1 MNAGK
6 KGLYIFLIV
15 FLSLI
20 VLGLSALLVVGL
32 TGKGGLFG
40 FHFGQSSTSSNLVID
55 KEYDFEELD
64 DVEIKIK
71 SGSLKITNTESE
83 DDKVSLKFYADKD
96 SYAYVDD
103 GKDSLKIEDRSDD
116 CRFFCINWVG
126 VKIELALPK
135 DYAGDLKIDT
145 SYGDVDIDRFELASF
160 VIDSSAGD
168 VKIGGAKNIKASL
181 SAGNF
186 ELGDCLGE
194 ARIDNSMG
202 NVKIKELH
210 LTKDSEIDLS
220 MGNVEIDNVGDVNVE
235 AETSMG
241 NQNISGGDRKSDITL
256 RIDNSMGNITVR

>member
-1 MNAGK
+1 MNASK

-15 FLSLI
+15 FLSII
-20 VLGLSALLVVGL
+20 VLGLGALLVIGL

-55 KEYDFEELD
+55 EKYDFEELSKVD
-64 DVEIKIK
+64 IKIK
-71 SGSLKITNTESE
+71 SGSLKIVNTESE
-83 DDKVSLKFYADKD
+83 EDKVSLKFYADKD
-96 SYAYVDD
+96 DYAYVDD
-103 GKDSLKIEDRSDD
+103 SKDSLKIEDRSDD

-135 DYAGDLKIDT
+135 DYAGDLVIDT
-145 SYGDVDIDRFELASF
+145 SYGDVDVDKFELASLR
-160 VIDSSAGD
+160 IDSSAGD
-168 VKIGGAKNIKASL
+168 VNVSSVKDIKASL

-241 NQNISGGDRKSDITL
+241 NQNISGGDRKSNVTL
-256 RIDNSMGNITVR
+256 KIDNSMGNITVR